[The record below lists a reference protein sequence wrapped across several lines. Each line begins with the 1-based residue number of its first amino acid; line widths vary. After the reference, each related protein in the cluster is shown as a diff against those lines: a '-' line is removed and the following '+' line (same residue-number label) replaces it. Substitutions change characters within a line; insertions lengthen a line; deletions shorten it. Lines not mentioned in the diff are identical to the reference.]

1 MFELP
6 FSLDDV
12 LMKCSSHLGHLPK
25 LAGYLRIPD
34 RCLQQIQN
42 DFTDPDI
49 QGYCLLKKW
58 KELYPTSSLAD
69 LIKVFQYLGLNEA
82 VKVLE
87 EN

>member
-1 MFELP
+1 
-6 FSLDDV
+6 
-12 LMKCSSHLGHLPK
+12 MKCSSHLGHLPK

-34 RCLQQIQN
+34 RCLQQILN

-58 KELYPTSSLAD
+58 KELYPNSSLSD
-69 LIKVFQYLGLNEA
+69 LIKVFQHLGLNEA
-82 VKVLE
+82 VKVLK